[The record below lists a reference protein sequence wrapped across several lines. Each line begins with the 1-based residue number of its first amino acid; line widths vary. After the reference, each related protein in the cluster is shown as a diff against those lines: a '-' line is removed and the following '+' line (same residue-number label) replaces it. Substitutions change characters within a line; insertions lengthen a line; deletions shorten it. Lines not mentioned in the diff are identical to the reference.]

1 MKTITLILVCCIT
14 ALASQAQ
21 WANKFGSQD
30 KHFFYTSGQYIMGKC
45 NGGSLGL
52 NYVFK
57 EKMTVSLGY
66 SASNKGTCSLPD
78 EYLKSATTYVPTSGV
93 EPFQNSENIH
103 IMLGR
108 VFKLNPK
115 SSIRFLLQGG
125 PALSTVRTPEF
136 QISGSQYDYDMISS
150 KKVSLI
156 FNPKVEIPLCCMIG
170 FSVGPMIV
178 INDTQKYIGAGIGL
192 MYGIVGRGKS

>member
-1 MKTITLILVCCIT
+1 MKTITLLLVCCIA

-21 WANKFGSQD
+21 WSYKFSSHD
-30 KHFFYTSGQYIMGKC
+30 KHFLYTSGQYIVGKC

-52 NYVFK
+52 NYVYNNK
-57 EKMTVSLGY
+57 LTVSLGY
-66 SASNKGTCSLPD
+66 SASNKETCSMPD
-78 EYLKSATTYVPTSGV
+78 EYLKSGIEYMPTSGV
-93 EPFQNSENIH
+93 EPFQNNENIH

-108 VFKLNPK
+108 VFSLNKK

-125 PALSTVRTPEF
+125 PALSTVRAPEYE
-136 QISGSQYDYDMISS
+136 ISGMQYDYQMKSS
-150 KKVSLI
+150 QKVSLV
-156 FNPKVEIPLCCMIG
+156 FNPKIELPLCCMIG

-178 INDTQKYIGAGIGL
+178 INDTQQYIGAGIGL